1 VALLEAHPEA
11 GSQALQ
17 AKTNRGNYP
26 LRILDV
32 GCGRGWM
39 TRLAGVYGQCDGLDP
54 VKGVIELARSYFPDL
69 TFHTGEVD
77 AFLKSDAFAAYDVLI
92 CSEVIEHVMD

>member
-1 VALLEAHPEA
+1 
-11 GSQALQ
+11 
-17 AKTNRGNYP
+17 
-26 LRILDV
+26 
-32 GCGRGWM
+32 M